1 MKNSIEIVW
10 EISLISLSKIKN
22 IYKKIIN
29 KFFIVKIPKISN
41 ILIEETYSMIKSEKD
56 ILTEIVVDNHEEE
69 FRILETGDDGGSHF
83 ALYVPQ
89 GSKTNNIAKLAAEKI
104 NKRLIIITTPPG
116 YIGTILR

>member
-1 MKNSIEIVW
+1 
-10 EISLISLSKIKN
+10 LISLSKIKQ

-29 KFFIVKIPKISN
+29 KIFGVNNVQISHN
-41 ILIEETYSMIKSEKD
+41 KFMEESLMNKSEKD

-69 FRILETGDDGGSHF
+69 FRILETGDDGGAHF

-89 GSKTNNIAKLAAEKI
+89 GSETSIIAKEASEKI
-104 NKRLIIITTPPG
+104 KKRLIIITTPPG

>member
-1 MKNSIEIVW
+1 M
-10 EISLISLSKIKN
+10 ISLSKIKD
-22 IYKKIIN
+22 IYNKIIN
-29 KFFIVKIPKISN
+29 KIFIVKVPKISN
-41 ILIEETYSMIKSEKD
+41 NLIEEIYTMNKSEKD

-89 GSKTNNIAKLAAEKI
+89 GSETNEIAKIAAEKI